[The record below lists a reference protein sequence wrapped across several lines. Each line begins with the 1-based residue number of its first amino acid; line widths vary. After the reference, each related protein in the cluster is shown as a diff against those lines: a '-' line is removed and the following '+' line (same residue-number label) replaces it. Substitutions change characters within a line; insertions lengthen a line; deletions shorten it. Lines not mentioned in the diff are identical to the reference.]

1 MQTLSDI
8 KEKIY
13 EFVLDYFVKDSDTV
27 LNDDTSLLEE
37 GLIDSTGVLELV
49 AFLEVTFDIEVEDE
63 EIVPD
68 TFDSVNKLVDYV
80 QSKLADKLNATKPDP
95 GN

>member
-68 TFDSVNKLVDYV
+68 NFDSVIKLVDYV
-80 QSKLADKLNATKPDP
+80 QSKLTNKLNATKPHP